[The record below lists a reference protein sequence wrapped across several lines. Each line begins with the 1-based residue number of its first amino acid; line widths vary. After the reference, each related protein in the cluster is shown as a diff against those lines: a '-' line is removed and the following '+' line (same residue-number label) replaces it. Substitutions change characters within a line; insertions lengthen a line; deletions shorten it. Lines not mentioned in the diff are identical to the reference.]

1 VVRGAI
7 NNVPSS
13 KDASVADSSAGGAPT
28 KLAQDATARE
38 LARKMFGG
46 TQAPVWVVAATLI
59 GTALGTLL
67 VQHYSVTL
75 VALGAYGLVA
85 VGLYYWGAVRR
96 LMGMLRR
103 APTPTAHS
111 LPERAIATQEAS
123 AAREP
128 GTAAESPGS
137 DGEPAP
143 PRRWLAWRV
152 RGGTAVLIVILAA
165 CCSVLGYW
173 VIGNGF
179 AHNLGWGALSLLLTL
194 IIVVAVIL
202 GAWWWQRSWPSWLR
216 YRARTAMACSV
227 AAAGLSAGATLGST
241 NLVPPCAPPVEFTVL
256 TSQEAFGAVQTAIP
270 GFEQAE
276 PAHVHTACYAVNVT
290 AYPAATDY
298 DAWHG
303 FETGWGA
310 ATLSA
315 VGPRP
320 EIWIPDS
327 SAEVT
332 TVRDHNGPRLTLV
345 GSIARSPLVVAVPGG
360 LITGPL
366 ARLPRQGK
374 RTTWRSIYTALSHDH
389 IGLAMPDPAVSE
401 TARLE
406 IAGLY
411 PALTSAQER
420 GIESSGSFPADSGNL
435 LCDAAQTQADEHG
448 DRPAPTAYLVSEAA
462 MMAGNS
468 DQFAEGACA
477 ALTPLTAFHPA
488 GAAALDF
495 PFTTVNWG
503 GSATVST
510 SLSRYEADFYDWLT
524 GRGRSKLTGSGLR
537 PPRCGSASQAPT
549 GDEAVSPVCGTANLP
564 TAAEVASALDSFHA
578 AQAPTHIV
586 IGIDDSGPMQP
597 YLPPIASAV
606 DAELGPGATHIGS
619 RDSFGIWKLPGD
631 RKGQI
636 DQQVTGFGRAA
647 ATETRVPTDVGV
659 LSGHDH
665 SADYAMLARAGKLLY
680 ARPTGSPKPT
690 NAVIL
695 LTDGDG
701 YPQGDPGG
709 SSQLSVTG
717 YFDKPPPDYSA
728 IKLYIIA
735 FGPEGCAESE
745 TNPSQSLFYFAEA
758 AGGSCMP
765 ANGAD
770 PHQLLAQVLGQIST
784 GG

>member
-1 VVRGAI
+1 
-7 NNVPSS
+7 
-13 KDASVADSSAGGAPT
+13 
-28 KLAQDATARE
+28 
-38 LARKMFGG
+38 MFGG
-46 TQAPVWVVAATLI
+46 TRAPVWVVAATVI

-67 VQHYSVTL
+67 IQHYSV
-75 VALGAYGLVA
+75 ALIALAAYGLVA
-85 VGLYYWGAVRR
+85 VGLYYWSAVRR

-103 APTPTAHS
+103 APKPTKHS
-111 LPERAIATQEAS
+111 APESADATRAAS

-128 GTAAESPGS
+128 GAAAAQSPDSDAGS
-137 DGEPAP
+137 AAAP
-143 PRRWLAWRV
+143 LRPGLAWRV
-152 RGGTAVLIVILAA
+152 RAGTAVLVVILAA
-165 CCSVLGYW
+165 CCAALGYW

-179 AHNLGWGALSLLLTL
+179 AHSLRWGTLSLLLTVV
-194 IIVVAVIL
+194 IAVAVIL
-202 GAWWWQRSWPSWLR
+202 GVWWWQRSWPSWLR

-227 AAAGLSAGATLGST
+227 AAAGLSAGATLGNT
-241 NLVPPCAPPVEFTVL
+241 NLVPPCPPPVELTVM
-256 TSQEAFGAVQTAIP
+256 TSQQTLGTVQAAIP
-270 GFEQAE
+270 EFERAE
-276 PAHVHTACYAVNVT
+276 PARLHTACYAVDVT
-290 AYPAATDY
+290 AYAAATDY

-332 TVRDHNGPRLTLV
+332 AVREHNGPQFTAL
-345 GSIARSPLVVAVPGG
+345 GSIASSPLVVAVPSD
-360 LITGPL
+360 LVTGPL

-374 RTTWRSIYTALSHDH
+374 RTTWLSIYAALSHDH
-389 IGLAMPDPAVSE
+389 IGLAMPNPAVSE
-401 TARLE
+401 TALLE

-411 PALTSAQER
+411 AVLTPAEKR
-420 GIESSGSFPADSGNL
+420 GIESSGSFPADSGSL
-435 LCDAAQTQADEHG
+435 LCDAARAGEQG
-448 DRPAPTAYLVSEAA
+448 DHPAATAYLVSEAA
-462 MMAGNS
+462 MIASNTDQLAAGP
-468 DQFAEGACA
+468 CA
-477 ALTPLTAFHPA
+477 ALNPLTAFSPV

-495 PFTTVNWG
+495 PFTAVNWG

-510 SLSRYEADFYDWLT
+510 RLSRYETDFYNWLT
-524 GRGRSKLTGSGLR
+524 GPARSKLTGSGLS
-537 PPRCGSASQAPT
+537 PPRCGRTSQART
-549 GDEAVSPVCGTANLP
+549 GTDIPGCGAANLP
-564 TAAEVASALDSFHA
+564 TAAEVTQALDSFQA
-578 AQAPTHIV
+578 AQAPAHIV
-586 IGIDDSGPMQP
+586 IGIDDSGPMEP
-597 YLPPIASAV
+597 YLPQIVSAV
-606 DAELGPGATHIGS
+606 DHELGKGATHIGR

-636 DQQVTGFGRAA
+636 DQQVTGFGLAA
-647 ATETRVPTDVGV
+647 ATEKRVLSDVGV

-665 SADYAMLARAGKLLY
+665 SADYAMLARAGTLLY
-680 ARPTGSPKPT
+680 GQPTARPEST

-717 YFDKPPPDYSA
+717 DFDKPPAGHSA

-745 TNPSQSLFYFAEA
+745 TTSSQSLSYFAEA
-758 AGGSCMP
+758 AGGSCLS
-765 ANGAD
+765 ANGAN
-770 PHQLLAQVLGQIST
+770 PQQLLAQVLSQIST